1 MKYALSL
8 LCLSFYIATSSIDAS
23 ARTITS
29 FRQSESITTIA
40 EFMYDAGE
48 DIPVSTRMTDK
59 KINLKDTSKC
69 VTVTSQEVLEDVDTA
84 IRKIMRFYPDEEL
97 PFEEA
102 LIDMEDYLDHQTFKK
117 CILIKKRAQSLVRSS
132 YYLNSD
138 DKIHL
143 RLDNIT
149 LMAE

>member
-1 MKYALSL
+1 MKYALSIF
-8 LCLSFYIATSSIDAS
+8 CLSIFIASLSNDAS

-29 FRQSESITTIA
+29 FRQSDAITAVA

-59 KINLKDTSKC
+59 KINLKDISKC
-69 VTVTSQEVLEDVDTA
+69 QDVSAQEVLDDVDSA
-84 IRKIMRFYPDEEL
+84 IRKVMRFYPDEEL

-102 LIDMEDYLDHQTFKK
+102 LVDMEDYLDHQTFKK

-132 YYLNSD
+132 YYLNSED
-138 DKIHL
+138 NIHL

>member
-8 LCLSFYIATSSIDAS
+8 LCLSFFIATSSRDAS
-23 ARTITS
+23 ASTITS

-117 CILIKKRAQSLVRSS
+117 CILIKKRAQSLVRSL